1 VLKFNRPVIS
11 VASNNF
17 FILHCVIIIAIT
29 AVSYLN
35 CWHADFISL
44 DDMSILDSL
53 QTSERTLS
61 SMFLG
66 GGGDYFRPLTF
77 ISFIFDLSLFGRDA
91 RWFHFVNLL
100 IHIAN
105 SLLLYLLARQL
116 FKQYTQ
122 GGSAAFCAALLFA
135 LHPVNTEAV
144 MWVASR
150 TDLLCCFFFLLALI
164 AGLNMEL
171 SNAKAGGAFFLMYLC
186 SLLAKEASIA
196 VVLIVP
202 FYCLLNRK
210 TISKSRCITLLTAT
224 GTATLLYLLM
234 RNGFTSTPDKGIV
247 KVISASSSSTQFLTE
262 TLAVFGFYVKKLFVP
277 LPLNFAIVTVN
288 THVYVWVGIVFV
300 LIVTIMLFRAS
311 PLRLPLLIVVCGI
324 VPPLMAMHGKLPWTP
339 FAERYL
345 YIPSIGFA
353 LVAGTIIACFDT
365 VWLRRL
371 FYGVVMVCGV
381 ITVDRVALWTDSKA
395 FWYDVLNKSPEFS
408 RSYVGVAIEL
418 IKESKLDEAQVLL
431 KKSLK
436 MGFNSD
442 FVWSNLAAIHLA
454 RKNYTEYEKA
464 IDRAAQLSKQPASYY
479 RMLVQVVTRHLD
491 YYDDK
496 DALYRRIAGYY
507 LKAYAKDPT
516 YIDGLYNTAKTYMY
530 LNENELALKYFNQFL
545 ETPGDTMYRPYA
557 KLLIAKIEKK

>member
-1 VLKFNRPVIS
+1 MLKFNRPVIS
-11 VASNNF
+11 VANNNF
-17 FILHCVIIIAIT
+17 FVLHCVIIIALT
-29 AVSYLN
+29 AVSYHN

-44 DDMSILDSL
+44 DDVSILDSL
-53 QTSERTLS
+53 QSSERSLK

-77 ISFIFDLSLFGRDA
+77 ISFIFDLNLFGRDA
-91 RWFHFVNLL
+91 RWFHLVNLL

-105 SLLLYLLARQL
+105 SLLLYLLAKQL
-116 FKQYTQ
+116 FKQSTQ
-122 GGSAAFCAALLFA
+122 SGTAAFCAALLFA

-144 MWVASR
+144 MWVAAR

-164 AGLNMEL
+164 AGLNKEL
-171 SNAKAGGAFFLMYLC
+171 SNAKAGGAFFLMYIC

-202 FYCLLNRK
+202 LYCLLNHK
-210 TISKSRCITLLTAT
+210 TISKSRSITLFTAT

-234 RNGFTSTPDKGIV
+234 RNGFTSTPDKGIG
-247 KVISASSSSTQFLTE
+247 KVIGSASPSTQFFTDN
-262 TLAVFGFYVKKLFVP
+262 LAAFGFYIKKLFLP
-277 LPLNFAIVTVN
+277 IPLNFAITTVN
-288 THVYVWVGIVFV
+288 TDVYVWVGIVSV
-300 LIVTIMLFRAS
+300 LIVAIMLLRSS

-353 LVAGTIIACFDT
+353 LVVGTIIACFDT
-365 VWLRRL
+365 LWLRSL
-371 FYGVVMVCGV
+371 FYGVLLVCGV

-418 IKESKLDEAQVLL
+418 IKESKLDDAQVLL
-431 KKSLK
+431 EKSLK

-442 FVWSNLAAIHLA
+442 FVWSNMAAIHLA

-464 IDRAAQLSKQPASYY
+464 MDRAAQLSKQPARYY
-479 RMLVQVVTRHLD
+479 QMLVKVMTSHLD
-491 YYDDK
+491 NYNDK

-507 LKAYAKDPT
+507 LKAFTKDPS
-516 YIDGLYNTAKTYMY
+516 YVDGLYNTAKTYMY
-530 LNENELALKYFNQFL
+530 LKEDALALKYFKQYL
-545 ETPGDTMYRPYA
+545 ETPGETMYRPYA
-557 KLLIAKIEKK
+557 KLLMAKIEKK